1 MKIQVLK
8 VRIHKDFLEKDQD
21 NVNDFVALHEVKS
34 VDTAF
39 VQEEYYWSVII
50 YYKDVLRTQP
60 TPQTTLLNESRNQK
74 YSAEGEFLSPD
85 EIVILESLKE
95 WRSEKAKDQNIP
107 SYCIASN
114 KELTS
119 VAKYKPA
126 KKEELLSIKG
136 FGKHKI
142 ENYGSEILE
151 ILDNV

>member
-8 VRIHKDFLEKDQD
+8 VRIHKDFLEQDQD
-21 NVNDFVALHEVKS
+21 TVNDFVANHEVVS

-39 VQEEYYWSVII
+39 VQEEYYWSVIL
-50 YYKDVLRTQP
+50 YYKDLLCAN
-60 TPQTTLLNESRNQK
+60 TPQKTLLNESSNQK
-74 YSAEGEFLSPD
+74 YSAEDDLLSPD
-85 EIVILESLKE
+85 EITILESLKV
-95 WRSEKAKDQNIP
+95 WRSEKAKDQNVP

-142 ENYGSEILE
+142 ENYGAEILE